1 MIILC
6 LVETGL
12 SAQPI
17 ESNGQA
23 AFQRNVDRRE
33 MEEPVDS
40 TVSEPFFFKLDQY
53 LSLFTPNEDRLL
65 GMMVTGLQSR
75 DRSTSQCDFASANCE
90 SVIRAILMD
99 DDAISHTLVT
109 LSGELADFYASEE
122 RQEAF
127 ASRAS
132 EAFNL
137 QTTATMLLA
146 VNANNRALASELFG
160 PSLPMLS
167 RSAATQIVFAVALNT
182 AQRLRLKNQVSEEL
196 FARKAGWPCKP
207 GSVE

>member
-1 MIILC
+1 VRFHFYPRRSSTKGRNLDRWLGRGAGLIILC

-65 GMMVTGLQSR
+65 CMMVTVFKVEIVRRLNVISR
-75 DRSTSQCDFASANCE
+75 PQTAKVLSAPY
-90 SVIRAILMD
+90 SWTTTR
-99 DDAISHTLVT
+99 
-109 LSGELADFYASEE
+109 LAT
-122 RQEAF
+122 RWLH
-127 ASRAS
+127 SR
-132 EAFNL
+132 
-137 QTTATMLLA
+137 
-146 VNANNRALASELFG
+146 V
-160 PSLPMLS
+160 SLRIFMRRKNS
-167 RSAATQIVFAVALNT
+167 KK
-182 AQRLRLKNQVSEEL
+182 RLRLEL
-196 FARKAGWPCKP
+196 LKRSTCKRQQLCCLRSMRIIAHWRP
-207 GSVE
+207 NYLAPACQCFHALLQPRSSSQLR